1 MIYIHRFLGTWL
13 DNNKG
18 PNKNFIFSKAVA
30 QGSEI
35 IEYLKG
41 YETRKKFIQALRTE
55 SYYYGVPKEVSID
68 DTRADRYYRMEIEE
82 DSLLSNY
89 SAYYGSGTAVY
100 SKYLF
105 GNIKVRSIYEYESLD
120 LLLDELKEE
129 VELTI
134 SCAYNPCHV
143 LSSELGE
150 FKASIELGKLFLS
163 MKHAPNER
171 KPIAEIEI

>member
-18 PNKNFIFSKAVA
+18 PNKNFIFSKAAA

-41 YETRKKFIQALRTE
+41 YETRKKFIQALRTGN
-55 SYYYGVPKEVSID
+55 YYYGVPKEVSID
-68 DTRADRYYRMEIEE
+68 DARADRYYRMEIEE
-82 DSLLSNY
+82 DGLLSNY
-89 SAYYGSGTAVY
+89 SAYYGSGTSVY

-105 GNIKVRSIYEYESLD
+105 SNIKIRSIYEYESLD
-120 LLLDELKEE
+120 LLLAELKEE

-150 FKASIELGKLFLS
+150 FKASIELDKLFLS